1 MTSRGGAGEAVGA
14 QRMLGVAV
22 GAWQQQQG
30 ESGAGKEVTVLG
42 THCRRRRPALP
53 RGKQAFLREV
63 RWVPRRGR
71 VGSGRRRAEGA
82 KMSG

>member
-14 QRMLGVAV
+14 LRMLGVVV
-22 GAWQQQQG
+22 GAWQRHG

-42 THCRRRRPALP
+42 PHSRQRTALP
-53 RGKQAFLREV
+53 RGRQALQREV
-63 RWVPRRGR
+63 RRVPRRGR
-71 VGSGRRRAEGA
+71 VGSGRRLAKGA